1 MIKTFIFIL
10 RYKILKDPINLSYHT
25 KEFFKLSKNT
35 QRKVLDKY
43 FNKLNDNFSIES
55 YFDTKESRYYEDNQE
70 ITFFN
75 CYYFDKKIIAY
86 NIDNI
91 KLIDKFKL
99 SDEKIDFLINYAL
112 EVIEEENLTL
122 EIDHLINYEEKLPV
136 RLSQN
141 IKFMQYLIGKN
152 CYNIKYITYNELF
165 PAKQRELILEG
176 IKVARTKEFH
186 IEYFLKRDKT
196 LPKILATN
204 IDFILYLIE
213 NNIENVKYLT
223 ENLLENQTISSKEKM
238 IKTILN
244 SLEKNSL
251 GIDYIEENPTLATF
265 LNRSEEYITYIV
277 TIDIENIRYI
287 DWHNLNDLTVTKIIN
302 YITTI
307 LNKTEIQFNIM
318 NYPFRD
324 LFFQNFQFM
333 KYLINQD
340 FRWIAITKVNSK
352 EENDKLIKQFF
363 EEISKKN
370 YKFKLEDFLEDG
382 EYINHNLIENKK
394 MLHYLFINNVP
405 LIKHINF
412 FHLKS
417 SRIVVE
423 NIVGEL
429 EKTEPEY
436 EFKNEDYLID
446 NKYPIPLS
454 NSYRFMR
461 YVIDKNFNNLSYID
475 ISMIDK
481 RELKRIINYAFRM
494 VYYIRGNNKKL
505 NFDLEGYFQNTAIIE
520 DPYFQECLKSL

>member
-1 MIKTFIFIL
+1 MINAFIFIL
-10 RYKILKDPINLSYHT
+10 KYKILKDPINLSYHT
-25 KEFFKLSKNT
+25 KDFFKLKKST

-43 FNKLNDNFSIES
+43 FNELDEDFSIES
-55 YFDTKESRYYEDNQE
+55 YFDTKESRYYDNNQE
-70 ITFFN
+70 VTFFN
-75 CYYFDKKIIAY
+75 CYYFDKLSIEH
-86 NIDNI
+86 NINNL

-99 SDEKIDFLINYAL
+99 SEEKIEYLIDYSLELIKEENLKINVNNLINYSDN
-112 EVIEEENLTL
+112 IP
-122 EIDHLINYEEKLPV
+122 I
-136 RLSQN
+136 RLGKN
-141 IKFMQYLIGKN
+141 IKFMNYLIKEN
-152 CYNIKYITYNELF
+152 CYNIKYLIHNELC
-165 PAKQRELILEG
+165 PSKQRNLIEESITLA
-176 IKVARTKEFH
+176 KKKDFNLDA
-186 IEYFLKRDKT
+186 FLNRDK
-196 LPKILATN
+196 LLNPYLATN

-213 NNIENVKYLT
+213 NDIENVKYLN
-223 ENLLENQTISSKEKM
+223 EKLLDNQTISNKEKI
-238 IKTILN
+238 IKTILK

-251 GIDYIEENPTLATF
+251 GIDFIEQNQTLALF
-265 LNRSEEYITYIV
+265 LNRSQDFITYILN
-277 TIDIENIRYI
+277 IDLDYVRYV
-287 DWHNLNDLTVTKIIN
+287 DWHNLTDDTRTKIIN
-302 YITTI
+302 DITTI
-307 LNKTEIQFNIM
+307 LEKQKNSFDIM
-318 NYPFRD
+318 KYPFRD

-363 EEISKKN
+363 EEIAKKN

-394 MLHYLFINNVP
+394 MLHYLFINNVA

-505 NFDLEGYFQNTAIIE
+505 NFDLEGYFQNTAILE

>member
-1 MIKTFIFIL
+1 MLKTFIFIIK
-10 RYKILKDPINLSYHT
+10 YKILKDPINLSYHT
-25 KEFFKLSKNT
+25 KEFFKLPKNI

-43 FNKLNDNFSIES
+43 FNKLNNNFSIES
-55 YFDTKESRYYEDNQE
+55 YFDTKESRYYEDNRE

-75 CYYFDKKIIAY
+75 CYYFDKKIIEY
-86 NIDNI
+86 NITNI

-99 SDEKIDFLINYAL
+99 SSEKIDYLINYAL
-112 EVIEEENLTL
+112 EHIQEKNLK
-122 EIDHLINYEEKLPV
+122 IDVNDLINYEENIPIKL
-136 RLSQN
+136 SKN
-141 IKFMQYLIGKN
+141 IKFMKYLINEN
-152 CYNIKYITYNELF
+152 CYNIKYLTYNELY
-165 PAKQRELILEG
+165 PEKQRELIIEG
-176 IKVARTKEFH
+176 IKLAKQKEFTMQP
-186 IEYFLKRDKT
+186 FLKRDKT

-213 NNIENVKYLT
+213 NDIENVKYLT
-223 ENLLENQTISSKEKM
+223 ETLLENQTISSKERI
-238 IKTILN
+238 IKTILS

-251 GIDYIEENPTLATF
+251 GIDFIEQNQPLATF
-265 LNRSEEYITYIV
+265 LNRSEEYITYI
-277 TIDIENIRYI
+277 ISSDLENIRYV
-287 DWHNLNDLTVTKIIN
+287 DWHNLNDTTSTKIIN

-307 LNKTEIQFNIM
+307 LNKTTYSFNIM
-318 NYPFRD
+318 NYPFRN
-324 LFFQNFQFM
+324 LFFQNYSFM
-333 KYLINQD
+333 KYLIEKD
-340 FRWIAITKVNSK
+340 FRWIAITKVVSK

-394 MLHYLFINNVP
+394 MLHYFFINNVP

-436 EFKNEDYLID
+436 DFCNEDYLI
-446 NKYPIPLS
+446 NGKYPIPLS

-461 YVIDKNFNNLSYID
+461 YVIDKNFNNIAFID

-505 NFDLEGYFQNTAIIE
+505 TFDFEGYFQNSDILKNE
-520 DPYFQECLKSL
+520 YFQECLKSL